1 MRNIASCYNEHA
13 IKVTDSYC
21 SNPSNQVLY
30 HIPSVQ
36 NLVTCIYKV
45 KISTEKQFLIKI
57 TWCSLLQQGL
67 FSISISD
74 KFTKNYKQ
82 ILTTDKSKGSK
93 ITESLNSR
101 FKIFWDLS
109 SATYEVGP
117 EPVNGFFVKVLVN
130 SEVGLILGDM
140 EHDTEQRKS
149 NLDDKKSRFVLVSR
163 SEHFSGSSV
172 YSTKAKFCDAGKYH
186 DIVIKCSTEEK
197 GFKNS
202 SAVLFVSIDRKC
214 VIEVKRLKWNF
225 RGNQTIFLDALVVD
239 MMWDVHDW
247 LFNPKNGCAIFMFRT
262 RSGLD
267 SRLWLEEKNLEK
279 NEEEKVGF
287 SLLIYASKNPD

>member
-21 SNPSNQVLY
+21 SNPSNQVQY
-30 HIPSVQ
+30 HIPSVE
-36 NLVTCIYKV
+36 NVVTCIYKV

-74 KFTKNYKQ
+74 KFTKNYKK
-82 ILTTDKSKGSK
+82 ILSTDKSKGSK
-93 ITESLNSR
+93 ITESFSSR
-101 FKIFWDLS
+101 FNIFWDLS

-117 EPVNGFFVKVLVN
+117 ELINGYFVKVLVN

-140 EHDTEQRKS
+140 GQEIEQKIS
-149 NLDDKKSRFVLVSR
+149 NIDDKKSRFVLVSR
-163 SEHFSGSSV
+163 REHFSGSSV
-172 YSTKAKFCDAGKYH
+172 FTTKAKFCDTGKCH
-186 DIVIKCSTEEK
+186 DIVIK
-197 GFKNS
+197 NS
-202 SAVLFVSIDRKC
+202 SAILFVWIDRKS
-214 VIEVKRLKWNF
+214 VIEVRRLQWNF
-225 RGNQTIFLDALVVD
+225 RGNQTIFLDGLVVD

-267 SRLWLEEKNLEK
+267 SRLWLEEKNLEQK
-279 NEEEKVGF
+279 GEEKVAF
-287 SLLIYASKNPD
+287 SLVICATKNPD